1 MTLLC
6 LWQPEVF
13 DIGKKN
19 EKSDRS
25 LPSSLER
32 PVFNDSEA
40 INLTFGLTLQ
50 QIIDVVS
57 PPPYHHHHHPHHLT
71 LADYRCCESSISSS
85 NIFIRNTFIDFSNL
99 LLLLQQYY
107 LWHHVFVHNIVLILT
122 FPSMKSCEAFHPEFR
137 TQQASCK
144 SGSERGE
151 DLLLQS
157 SLFHFT
163 ISNFSL
169 SPLLGGNYLPHIG
182 LVVDIF
188 GAPIQFLNIS
198 PPTIWNGTSVR
209 QHRCGFPAW
218 RWQNISLAF
227 KIYFRNFIFFYFQ
240 NEKDQILTTNI
251 WLNLVSTFVS
261 SKNFRIRQYCSTAKI
276 HQHSFSSFQ

>member
-107 LWHHVFVHNIVLILT
+107 LWHHVFVHNIVLILK

-137 TQQASCK
+137 THIASCK

-151 DLLLQS
+151 DLLLQPVP
-157 SLFHFT
+157 LHHFKLLPLS
-163 ISNFSL
+163 IIGRKL
-169 SPLLGGNYLPHIG
+169 SPSYWPCCRYFWRPDPISQYFTADNMEWNKRQAAPVRLSG
-182 LVVDIF
+182 LTLTKY
-188 GAPIQFLNIS
+188 FLS
-198 PPTIWNGTSVR
+198 
-209 QHRCGFPAW
+209 
-218 RWQNISLAF
+218 
-227 KIYFRNFIFFYFQ
+227 FQ
-240 NEKDQILTTNI
+240 NL
-251 WLNLVSTFVS
+251 FP
-261 SKNFRIRQYCSTAKI
+261 
-276 HQHSFSSFQ
+276 

>member
-1 MTLLC
+1 MFLS
-6 LWQPEVF
+6 
-13 DIGKKN
+13 I
-19 EKSDRS
+19 
-25 LPSSLER
+25 
-32 PVFNDSEA
+32 
-40 INLTFGLTLQ
+40 
-50 QIIDVVS
+50 
-57 PPPYHHHHHPHHLT
+57 
-71 LADYRCCESSISSS
+71 ISSS
-85 NIFIRNTFIDFSNL
+85 SSHSPPWKAVRLFIQNSARTK
-99 LLLLQQYY
+99 QA
-107 LWHHVFVHNIVLILT
+107 VKVAVRGGKT
-122 FPSMKSCEAFHPEFR
+122 CSCSP
-137 TQQASCK
+137 
-144 SGSERGE
+144 
-151 DLLLQS
+151 
-157 SLFHFT
+157 FHFT
-163 ISNFSL
+163 VSNFSL

>member
-1 MTLLC
+1 MLWVLL
-6 LWQPEVF
+6 LIIIIIILIIW
-13 DIGKKN
+13 
-19 EKSDRS
+19 
-25 LPSSLER
+25 LL
-32 PVFNDSEA
+32 
-40 INLTFGLTLQ
+40 
-50 QIIDVVS
+50 QIIDVLS
-57 PPPYHHHHHPHHLT
+57 NQFHPLT
-71 LADYRCCESSISSS
+71 FSSETPLLIFQTFFSSYSSIIYDIMFLSIISSS
-85 NIFIRNTFIDFSNL
+85 SSHSPPWKAVRLFIQNSARTK
-99 LLLLQQYY
+99 QA
-107 LWHHVFVHNIVLILT
+107 VKVAVRGGKT
-122 FPSMKSCEAFHPEFR
+122 CSCRP
-137 TQQASCK
+137 
-144 SGSERGE
+144 
-151 DLLLQS
+151 
-157 SLFHFT
+157 LFHFT